1 MNTEVIQIN
10 KNASI
15 TCQVESTLSFRP
27 LVAYLKSRLK
37 TEQTLKAEFYRFLL
51 EKIEREEALQ
61 SDIKA
66 EDLVKYKDTLE
77 LIFTILTPLMA
88 NEKDLF
94 WALSTPVPDRI
105 FFSTDSFHE
114 FLSLHAEQKKL
125 NKDVVDEASKEK
137 QQLQFIYRMILER
150 FYNYTSIFKNDI
162 LYAYT
167 NPETHLTKYYNINA
181 DNQFIDIKYE
191 GKLPELNFEQL
202 TIQIQEGTEIE
213 LLQKIIPLSK
223 FKFDGFTVISLTDV
237 TLQHAIDGI
246 RDALVN
252 HTYENEAYEH
262 VIQALKTL
270 VGDGHIEFGLLPFLM
285 VNNKFVF
292 DSQQNSQSI
301 LLDSA
306 KKHDLEEE
314 TFYALVNEYKDNPRP
329 VFFNNLDDKKIEKF
343 PFLEVLRKNGIHSY
357 SFLPIFYNNQ
367 LAGVMEIYSAEA
379 LEVDEKLLSRLHS
392 ALPLLGQLLQYR
404 IEEFNTRMDSVLKDK
419 FTALQ
424 PSVQWKFNQVVWDF
438 IKNSK
443 GKKKT
448 QEIETVTFKGL
459 YPLFGAVDIR
469 NSTIERNYALKEDLK
484 IQLDILSE
492 TLTNL
497 RTIVQLD
504 LIDKI
509 LFNCKDWIKRIDNF
523 ISSSEEALLNEFLEL
538 EVYPMLTHIEKG
550 HPQAKEIVQNYF
562 NSINSENGVAFEHR
576 RTLET
581 SMQFINTAV
590 SEYLEDAQ
598 QTLQNSYPCYFAKF
612 RTDGVEYDIYIG
624 QDIAPDVPF
633 DLLYLKNI
641 RLWQLTAM
649 VEVARLTNG
658 LVSQM
663 PRALLTTQLIF
674 IHSNPIDISFRND
687 ERRFDVEGAYNIR
700 YEVVKKRIDK
710 VLVKGTEERLTQP
723 GKISLVYFNAFEANE
738 YLEYIKYL
746 QEQEFLQDDLEM
758 LELEELQGVSGLKAL
773 RVGVNYMSCD
783 FFDEQWT
790 KLKKSIKSKSAK
802 MSNRE
807 IDQL

>member
-1 MNTEVIQIN
+1 MNTSVVQIN
-10 KNASI
+10 NNACI
-15 TCQVESTLSFRP
+15 NCQVAFTLSFRP
-27 LVAYLKSRLK
+27 LIAYLKGRLK
-37 TEQTLKAEFYRFLL
+37 TEQTLKVEFYRFLL
-51 EKIEREEALQ
+51 EKIEREEALMN
-61 SDIKA
+61 DIQVD
-66 EDLVKYKDTLE
+66 DLAKYKDTLE

-88 NEKDLF
+88 NEKDLY
-94 WALSTPVPDRI
+94 WALSTPVPDKI
-105 FFSTDSFHE
+105 FFSTDSFYD
-114 FLSLHAEQKKL
+114 FLLLHKEQKEA
-125 NKDVVDEASKEK
+125 NNISEDEYKAK
-137 QQLQFIYRMILER
+137 QQLHFIYRMILDK
-150 FYNYTSIFKNDI
+150 FYNYTSIHKNEI
-162 LYAYT
+162 LYSYT
-167 NPETHLTKYYNINA
+167 NPETNLTKYYNINA
-181 DNQFIDIKYE
+181 DTQFIDIHFDGE
-191 GKLPELNFEQL
+191 LPELNFEQVA
-202 TIQIQEGTEIE
+202 TYIQEGSEVE
-213 LLQKIIPLSK
+213 HLQEIIPLSK

-237 TLQHAIDGI
+237 TLQHAIEGI
-246 RDALVN
+246 RNALVN
-252 HTYENEAYEH
+252 HNYESEAYEH

-270 VGDGHIEFGLLPFLM
+270 AGDGHIEFGLLPFLM

-292 DSQQNSQSI
+292 DNEQNSQSI
-301 LLDSA
+301 LLNSG
-306 KKHDLEEE
+306 KKYDLQEES
-314 TFYALVNEYKDNPRP
+314 FYALVDEYSANPRP
-329 VFFNNLDDKKIEKF
+329 VFFNNLTDEKIKKF
-343 PFLEVLRKNGIHSY
+343 PFLEVLKKNGVYSY
-357 SFLPIFYNNQ
+357 SFLPIYYNNQ
-367 LAGVMEIYSAEA
+367 LAGIMEVYSNEP

-392 ALPLLGQLLQYR
+392 AMPLLGQLLQYR
-404 IEEFNTRMDSVLKDK
+404 IEEFNAKMDEVLKDK

-438 IKNSK
+438 LKKGK

-459 YPLFGAVDIR
+459 YPLFGAIDIR
-469 NSTIERNYALKEDLK
+469 NSTVERNYALKEDLK
-484 IQLDILSE
+484 IQLAVLSE
-492 TLTNL
+492 TLSEL
-497 RTIVQLD
+497 RQMIPLD

-509 LFNCKDWIKRIDNF
+509 LFNCKDWIKRIEEF

-538 EVYPMLTHIEKG
+538 EVYPMLKHIEKG
-550 HPQAKEIVQNYF
+550 HPQTVATVKGYF
-562 NSINSENGVAFEHR
+562 ETINPEHGAAFENR

-598 QTLQNSYPCYFAKF
+598 QSLQSTYPCYFAKF

-624 QDIAPDVPF
+624 QDIAPDQPF

-649 VEVARLTNG
+649 VEVARLTNS

-723 GKISLVYFNAFEANE
+723 GKISLVYFNAYEANE

-746 QEQEFLQDDLEM
+746 QEQGFLHDDLEM

-773 RVGVNYMSCD
+773 RVGVNYLSCD

-790 KLKKSIKSKSAK
+790 KLKKTIKKNPFK
-802 MSNRE
+802 KPQE
-807 IDQL
+807 QL

>member
-1 MNTEVIQIN
+1 MNTSVIQIN
-10 KNASI
+10 KSECI
-15 TCQVESTLSFRP
+15 SCQVESTLSFRP
-27 LVAYLKSRLK
+27 LIAYLKGRLK

-51 EKIEREEALQ
+51 EKIEREEALRN
-61 SDIKA
+61 DIQV

-88 NEKDLF
+88 NEKDLL
-94 WALSTPVPDRI
+94 WALSTPVPDKI
-105 FFSTDSFHE
+105 FFSTDAFSDII
-114 FLSLHAEQKKL
+114 SLHAEQKKL
-125 NKDVVDEASKEK
+125 NNTVDASKER
-137 QQLQFIYRMILER
+137 QQLQFIYRMILNR
-150 FYNYTSIFKNDI
+150 FYNYTTLFKDEI

-167 NPETHLTKYYNINA
+167 NPDTHLTQYFNITA
-181 DNQFIDIKYE
+181 DTQFIDIQYDGE
-191 GKLPELNFEQL
+191 LPELNFEL
-202 TIQIQEGTEIE
+202 VALQIQEGTEIE
-213 LLQKIIPLSK
+213 LLQELIPLSK
-223 FKFDGFTVISLTDV
+223 FKFDGFTVITLGDV
-237 TLQHAIDGI
+237 TLQHAIEGI
-246 RDALVN
+246 RSALVN
-252 HTYENEAYEH
+252 HTYENEAYQH

-292 DSQQNSQSI
+292 DSEQNSQSI
-301 LLDSA
+301 LLNSG
-306 KKHDLEEE
+306 KKYDLQEE
-314 TFYALVNEYKDNPRP
+314 TFYALVDEYKSNPRP
-329 VFFNNLDDKKIEKF
+329 VFFNNLTDEKIANF
-343 PFLEVLRKNGIHSY
+343 PFLDVLRKNGIHSY
-357 SFLPIFYNNQ
+357 SFLPIYYNNQ
-367 LAGVMEIYSAEA
+367 LAGVMEIYSRQE
-379 LEVDEKLLSRLHS
+379 LEVDEKMMSRLHS

-404 IEEFNTRMDSVLKDK
+404 IEEFNLKMDAVLKDK

-438 IKNSK
+438 LKKSK
-443 GKKKT
+443 GRKKT
-448 QEIETVTFKGL
+448 IEIETVTFKGL
-459 YPLFGAVDIR
+459 YPLFGAIDIR

-484 IQLDILSE
+484 IQLEKLGE
-492 TLTNL
+492 ALAEL
-497 RTIVQLD
+497 RKIIPLD

-509 LFNCKDWIKRIDNF
+509 LFNCKDWLKRIDNF

-538 EVYPMLTHIEKG
+538 EVYPMLKHIEKG
-550 HPQAKEIVQNYF
+550 HPEANVIIQKYF
-562 NSINSENGVAFEHR
+562 SSINPNDGIAFENR

-598 QTLQNSYPCYFAKF
+598 QTLQASYPCYFAKF

-649 VEVARLTNG
+649 VEVARLTNS

-674 IHSNPIDISFRND
+674 IHSNAIDISFRND

-710 VLVKGTEERLTQP
+710 VLVKGTDERLTQP
-723 GKISLVYFNAFEANE
+723 GKIAMVYFNAYEAAE

-746 QEQEFLQDDLEM
+746 QEQGFLQDDLEQ

-773 RVGVNYMSCD
+773 RIGVNYMSCD

-790 KLKKSIKSKSAK
+790 KIKRSIKKNPFKKA
-802 MSNRE
+802 
-807 IDQL
+807 DQEA

>member
-1 MNTEVIQIN
+1 MNTSVIQIN
-10 KNASI
+10 RN
-15 TCQVESTLSFRP
+15 ESSSCHIEFTLSFRP
-27 LVAYLKSRLK
+27 LIAYLKGRLK

-51 EKIEREEALQ
+51 EKIEREEALKN
-61 SDIKA
+61 DIQV
-66 EDLVKYKDTLE
+66 EDLAKYKDTLE

-94 WALSTPVPDRI
+94 WALSTPVPDKI
-105 FFSTDSFHE
+105 FFSTDAF
-114 FLSLHAEQKKL
+114 FDILSLHTEQKKW
-125 NKDVVDEASKEK
+125 NKTINDESKEK
-137 QQLQFIYRMILER
+137 QQLQFIYRMILNR
-150 FYNYTSIFKNDI
+150 FYNYTTILKDEI
-162 LYAYT
+162 LYSYT
-167 NPETHLTKYYNINA
+167 NPETHLTQYYNINA
-181 DNQFIDIKYE
+181 DTQFIDIQYE
-191 GKLPELNFEQL
+191 GELPELNFELIATQM
-202 TIQIQEGTEIE
+202 QEGTEIE
-213 LLQKIIPLSK
+213 LLKEIIPLSR
-223 FKFDGFTVISLTDV
+223 FKFDGFTVISLSDV
-237 TLQHAIDGI
+237 TLPHAIEGI
-246 RDALVN
+246 RNALVN

-270 VGDGHIEFGLLPFLM
+270 AGDGHIEFGLLPFLM

-292 DSQQNSQSI
+292 DNEHNSQSI
-301 LLDSA
+301 LLNSG
-306 KKHDLEEE
+306 KKYDLQEE
-314 TFYALVNEYKDNPRP
+314 TFFALVDEYKNNPRP
-329 VFFNNLDDKKIEKF
+329 VFFNNLTDEKIQRF
-343 PFLEVLRKNGIHSY
+343 PFLEVLRKSGVHSY
-357 SFLPIFYNNQ
+357 SFLPIYYNNQ
-367 LAGVMEIYSAEA
+367 LAGIMEIYSKEP
-379 LEVDEKLLSRLHS
+379 LEVDEKLLSKLHS

-404 IEEFNTRMDSVLKDK
+404 IEEFNLKMDEVLKDK

-424 PSVQWKFNQVVWDF
+424 PSVQWKFNQVVWDYL
-438 IKNSK
+438 KKSK

-459 YPLFGAVDIR
+459 YPLFGAIDIR

-484 IQLDILSE
+484 IQLARLAE
-492 TLTNL
+492 TLTEL
-497 RTIVQLD
+497 RKIIPLD

-509 LFNCKDWIKRIDNF
+509 LFNCKDWLKRISDF

-538 EVYPMLTHIEKG
+538 EVYPMLKHIQKG
-550 HPQAKEIVQNYF
+550 HSESVGIIEAYF
-562 NSINSENGVAFEHR
+562 QSINPKDGIAYENR
-576 RTLET
+576 RTLEV

-598 QTLQNSYPCYFAKF
+598 QTLQASYPCYFAKF

-624 QDIAPDVPF
+624 QDIAPDIPF

-663 PRALLTTQLIF
+663 PRALVTTQLIF
-674 IHSNPIDISFRND
+674 IHSNAIDISFRND

-710 VLVKGTEERLTQP
+710 VCVKGTEERLTQP
-723 GKISLVYFNAFEANE
+723 GKIALVYFNAYEAAE

-746 QEQEFLQDDLEM
+746 QEQGFLQDDLEM

-773 RVGVNYMSCD
+773 RVGVNYLSCD

-790 KLKKSIKSKSAK
+790 KLKKQIKKNPFK
-802 MSNRE
+802 E
-807 IDQL
+807 KV

>member
-1 MNTEVIQIN
+1 MNTNVIQIN
-10 KNASI
+10 SSECAS
-15 TCQVESTLSFRP
+15 CLMDSTLSFRP
-27 LVAYLKSRLK
+27 LIAYLKGRLK

-51 EKIEREEALQ
+51 EKIEREEALRN
-61 SDIKA
+61 DIQV

-88 NEKDLF
+88 NEKDLL
-94 WALSTPVPDRI
+94 WALSTPIPDKI
-105 FFSTDSFHE
+105 FFSTDAFADI
-114 FLSLHAEQKKL
+114 LSLHLEQKK
-125 NKDVVDEASKEK
+125 KITPKEEQSKER
-137 QQLQFIYRMILER
+137 QQMQFVYRMILNK
-150 FYNYTSIFKNDI
+150 FYNFTSIFKDDI

-167 NPETHLTKYYNINA
+167 NPTTHLTQYFNITP
-181 DNQFIDIKYE
+181 DTQFIDIQYDGE
-191 GKLPELNFEQL
+191 LPDLNFEL
-202 TIQIQEGTEIE
+202 VATQIQEGREIE
-213 LLQKIIPLSK
+213 LLQELIPLHK
-223 FKFDGFTVISLTDV
+223 FKFDGFTVITLGDV
-237 TLQHAIDGI
+237 TLQHAIEGI
-246 RDALVN
+246 RNALVN
-252 HTYENEAYEH
+252 HTYESEAYEH

-270 VGDGHIEFGLLPFLM
+270 ARDGHIEFGLLPFLM

-292 DSQQNSQSI
+292 DTGQNSQSI
-301 LLDSA
+301 LLNSG
-306 KKHDLEEE
+306 KLYDLQEE
-314 TFYALVNEYKDNPRP
+314 TFYALVDEYKTNPRP
-329 VFFNNLDDKKIEKF
+329 VFFNNLTDEKIEKF
-343 PFLEVLRKNGIHSY
+343 PFLDVLRKNGIRSY
-357 SFLPIFYNNQ
+357 SFVPIYYNNQ
-367 LAGVMEIYSAEA
+367 LAGIMEIYSRQD
-379 LEVDEKLLSRLHS
+379 LEVDEKMMSRLHS

-404 IEEFNTRMDSVLKDK
+404 IEEFNQKMDAVLKDK

-438 IKNSK
+438 LKKSK
-443 GKKKT
+443 SKKKAI
-448 QEIETVTFKGL
+448 EIETVTFKGL
-459 YPLFGAVDIR
+459 YPLFGAIDIK
-469 NSTIERNYALKEDLK
+469 NSTVERNYALKEDLK
-484 IQLDILSE
+484 IQLAELSK
-492 TLTNL
+492 TLSDL
-497 RTIVQLD
+497 RKIIPLD

-509 LFNCKDWIKRIDNF
+509 LFNCKDWLKRIDDF

-538 EVYPMLTHIEKG
+538 EVYPMLKHIKKG
-550 HPQAKEIVQNYF
+550 HPAAGEIIENYF
-562 NSINSENGVAFEHR
+562 QGINPENGVAFENR

-598 QTLQNSYPCYFAKF
+598 QTLQASYPCYFAKF

-710 VLVKGTEERLTQP
+710 VLIKGTEERLTQP
-723 GKISLVYFNAFEANE
+723 GKIALVYFNAYEAAE
-738 YLEYIKYL
+738 YLEYVKYL
-746 QEQEFLQDDLEM
+746 QEQGFLQDDLEQ

-773 RVGVNYMSCD
+773 RIGVNYLSCD

-790 KLKKSIKSKSAK
+790 KIKKTIKKSSFKKIRQEA
-802 MSNRE
+802 
-807 IDQL
+807 